1 MDQEVRDGVVPQ
13 PEEGLDA
20 STWNTRHAVDKFT
33 PPQQVTLR
41 IGDQQIGTF
50 AATSRERRS

>member
-1 MDQEVRDGVVPQ
+1 MSFRNPKK
-13 PEEGLDA
+13 DA
-20 STWNTRHAVDKFT
+20 TFYLEYSARVDKFT

-50 AATSRERRS
+50 AATSRSGRS